1 MSDQQP
7 LVPPSVPQDPPAA
20 AGGGLRAVTAEH
32 FSFADAVGGVRGVV
46 EAVLPGLVFVV
57 VFVASSNLAWSLGA
71 AVAAALVAV
80 VARLVQ
86 RAPATQALGGL
97 LGIGVGVVWA
107 WRSGEAGD
115 FYVWGL
121 VTNAAYLV
129 AVLASILLRWPVVG
143 FVVEALR
150 AGFGADQARARAA
163 EGASPFA
170 GVTAWRR
177 DPELVRPVEGA
188 RRVLDRLRAQGIAVG
203 VVSNQ
208 SGIGRGFLTPEQ
220 VRAVE
225 ARVEELLG
233 PFATWQRCPHTPDER
248 CVCRKPEPGMVL
260 RAAGELGVL
269 PAECAVVGDIGADVG
284 AAVAAGARAV
294 LVPTPETRAEEV
306 AAAPRVAADLAE
318 AVRLL

>member
-1 MSDQQP
+1 M
-7 LVPPSVPQDPPAA
+7 PPSVPQDPPAA
-20 AGGGLRAVTAEH
+20 AGGGGLRAVTAEH

-46 EAVLPGLVFVV
+46 EAVLPGLVFVA

-107 WRSGEAGD
+107 WRSGEAED

-163 EGASPFA
+163 EGGSPLA
-170 GVTAWRR
+170 GATAWRR
-177 DPELVRPVEGA
+177 DPELM
-188 RRVLDRLRAQGIAVG
+188 RRYTL
-203 VVSNQ
+203 
-208 SGIGRGFLTPEQ
+208 
-220 VRAVE
+220 
-225 ARVEELLG
+225 
-233 PFATWQRCPHTPDER
+233 ATWFW
-248 CVCRKPEPGMVL
+248 
-260 RAAGELGVL
+260 
-269 PAECAVVGDIGADVG
+269 VG
-284 AAVAAGARAV
+284 
-294 LVPTPETRAEEV
+294 LF
-306 AAAPRVAADLAE
+306 
-318 AVRLL
+318 AVRLAVKVPLYLSDEVGWLGTAHLVLGVPLWGLVLWLTWAVVRRPHPTPTVTPAAG